1 MPLGRG
7 SRWWLRCAGPGY
19 VHSAQR
25 LPLDRLRVVRCDLL
39 SCVVG
44 SEFSD
49 PLVSDRGDTI
59 SARRTLPTGRG
70 TDSEGLSR
78 SDGVRIDPAVLP
90 RERAEGGRVELVGS
104 GCAMESGRAT
114 HARSLFLLSTAALLA
129 ATPDVTHQTLTHAL
143 SATQPPVRVRSC

>member
-70 TDSEGLSR
+70 TDSEGLSAGPTASGSIPPCCR
-78 SDGVRIDPAVLP
+78 ASEPRGGGWSWLAPAVRWRAGAQHMPGRSSCCRP
-90 RERAEGGRVELVGS
+90 RRCSR
-104 GCAMESGRAT
+104 R
-114 HARSLFLLSTAALLA
+114 
-129 ATPDVTHQTLTHAL
+129 
-143 SATQPPVRVRSC
+143 PPM